1 MSTEIERLAFAAASM
16 MIMVAPSELFT
27 NIPVLASKV
36 AQHLAGIVSTRSCHF
51 NVDTVDI
58 EEVFNNADFRK
69 YLGKNKYT
77 CNQVCFRQTN
87 LKGNVHAYEVI
98 FNVHHKTP
106 VSLADAFA
114 QVEALQLVIV
124 SGICDMKKKRDV
136 LKNIKRKQSNFV
148 SPSPEKRQR
157 INDIE
162 EHYDVLIE
170 QPEPEPQAEPEHIL
184 KLKLGRPVD
193 MDPQQLRR
201 DKLKLQKINEA
212 TVTST

>member
-1 MSTEIERLAFAAASM
+1 M
-16 MIMVAPSELFT
+16 
-27 NIPVLASKV
+27 
-36 AQHLAGIVSTRSCHF
+36 
-51 NVDTVDI
+51 
-58 EEVFNNADFRK
+58 
-69 YLGKNKYT
+69 GKIKNT

-106 VSLADAFA
+106 ASLADAFA

-136 LKNIKRKQSNFV
+136 KNIKRKQSNFV

-162 EHYDVLIE
+162 ESYDVLIE

-201 DKLKLQKINEA
+201 DKLKLQKINFTLREKLKQCKA
-212 TVTST
+212 KLAAFEEKLNPPIVALSDEEKRKAEMNKNSDCLVTAVKSIGMFKDKGGRKH